1 MKAHP
6 SALREPDP
14 RGSYPL
20 HIACQY
26 ETLNV
31 VKFMAE
37 LYGSPLDICDDE
49 LEYPLHFACRTGN
62 CDVVKYL
69 LERQTA
75 SVSARNEDNELPIE
89 LLCRPSEPKIDI
101 DSPEYVE
108 TIWLLLLAHPDVV
121 MAN

>member
-1 MKAHP
+1 
-6 SALREPDP
+6 
-14 RGSYPL
+14 
-20 HIACQY
+20 
-26 ETLNV
+26 
-31 VKFMAE
+31 MAE

-62 CDVVKYL
+62 CDVGKYL